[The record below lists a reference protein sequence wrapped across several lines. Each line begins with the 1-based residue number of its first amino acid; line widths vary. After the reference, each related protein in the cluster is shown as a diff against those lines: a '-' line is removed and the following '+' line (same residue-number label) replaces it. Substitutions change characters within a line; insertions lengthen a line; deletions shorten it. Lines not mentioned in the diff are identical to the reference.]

1 MDEEGTGY
9 QPITPPGTNE
19 PAVESQVWA
28 VPDENLKSDGFGFTR
43 TGVNIALDRRPVDNA
58 FWTDD
63 FGNPTGGI
71 STGQG
76 FTIAWQNGVQERN
89 GAFMEE
95 VLESV
100 KARLRF
106 FQDGRFACAENQMAI
121 AGIETAL
128 AAMGLRQQMREHRG
142 VEGTYNS

>member
-1 MDEEGTGY
+1 MDEESTGYVPIEGTPDTPGGLAEIRDWAESPDGVGPFDGTG
-9 QPITPPGTNE
+9 
-19 PAVESQVWA
+19 A
-28 VPDENLKSDGFGFTR
+28 R
-43 TGVNIALDRRPVDNA
+43 VNIARDRRPVDNA

-142 VEGTYNS
+142 VEGSYSL